1 MSRPR
6 ILLYLHHIEVGQ
18 RYPVSEDIIIGRK
31 TGHILFPKDERLSDE
46 HCRIYQTPNGLH
58 IRDVGSKNGTV
69 VDGRLLS
76 PEKSYP
82 LRDGT
87 MISVGAQVF
96 KCVEPSNRPFKKQF
110 KKKKKKQNAGLD
122 FSGLFFSILLFAAG
136 FGAWKYQ
143 KTLLPALKN
152 LWAQVSPPAEPN
164 SAPVAPIPSPF
175 EMVYKETQIAY
186 DRYRD
191 VGKEVQDGRLAGKAL
206 ASDLRNDL
214 IPKFQAAQTK
224 LGVLKPSNEAERRR
238 IEANA
243 RLVTAILNQMKAMAK
258 FGETGDQKFSTE
270 VDKFTPE
277 VEAASTEAR
286 KWNERRVPA
295 ASN

>member
-6 ILLYLHHIEVGQ
+6 ILIYLHHIEVGQ

-58 IRDVGSKNGTV
+58 IRDLGSKNGTV

-110 KKKKKKQNAGLD
+110 KKKKKKQKAGFD
-122 FSGLFFSILLFAAG
+122 FTGLFFTLLLLAAG

-143 KTLLPALKN
+143 KALFPLIKN
-152 LWAQVSPPAEPN
+152 LMAQISSSTELP
-164 SAPVAPIPSPF
+164 STPVTPIPSPF
-175 EMVYKETQIAY
+175 EMVYKETQVAY
-186 DRYRD
+186 DRYRE
-191 VGKEVQDGRLAGKAL
+191 VGKEVQDGKLAGKAL

-214 IPKFQAAQTK
+214 IPKFLAAQTK
-224 LGVLKPSNEAERRR
+224 LGVLKGSNEAERRR
-238 IEANA
+238 IEANVK
-243 RLVTAILNQMKAMAK
+243 LVTAILNQIKAMAK
-258 FGETGDQKFSTE
+258 FGETGDQKFSAE
-270 VDKFTPE
+270 VDKFTPD
-277 VEAASTEAR
+277 VEAASNEAR

-295 ASN
+295 ANN